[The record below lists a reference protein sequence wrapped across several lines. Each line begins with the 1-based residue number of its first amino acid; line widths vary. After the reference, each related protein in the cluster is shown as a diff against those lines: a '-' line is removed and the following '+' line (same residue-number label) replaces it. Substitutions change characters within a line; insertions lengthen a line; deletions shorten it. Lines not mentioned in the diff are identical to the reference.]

1 MTDTTHATG
10 ALPRVLIVDDHP
22 LMREGLFQLLS
33 GEADFALCGEADNA
47 EAALAAVER
56 LKPDVVV
63 LDLTLGGD
71 DGVDV
76 VRTLHETHPE
86 VRILVLSM
94 HDEMLYAE
102 RLLGLGAHGYVMKQE
117 SADLFLA
124 ALRKVVA
131 GEHFVSAAV
140 GSRLFGKLAR
150 GREGSNARHPQG
162 DRLTDREREV
172 LREVARGLGT
182 QEIATALGMSAKTV
196 DSHRRN
202 IREKLGLASPGDL
215 VRYAVRW
222 AGEGDG
228 AELPPEG

>member
-1 MTDTTHATG
+1 MNHADTARR
-10 ALPRVLIVDDHP
+10 PRILVVDDHP

-33 GEADFALCGEADNA
+33 GEPDFQLCGEADSA
-47 EAALAAVER
+47 AAALAAVER
-56 LKPDVVV
+56 LAPDVVV
-63 LDLTLGGD
+63 LDLTLGND
-71 DGVDV
+71 DGLEV
-76 VRTLHETHPE
+76 VRALHAKYPQ

-117 SADLFLA
+117 SPEVFLG
-124 ALRKVVA
+124 ALRKVA
-131 GEHFVSAAV
+131 TGEHFVSAAV

-150 GREGSNARHPQG
+150 LREPANARSG
-162 DRLTDREREV
+162 DRLTEREHDV
-172 LREVARGLGT
+172 LREVAKGLGT

-202 IREKLGLASPGDL
+202 IREKLGLASAGDL

-222 AGEGDG
+222 AESTQ
-228 AELPPEG
+228 